1 MSQPSVQWTSSA
13 ADPLLPSNLF
23 PPIKQELYDDAQP
36 DEPFRQD
43 ESDELIFPS
52 ANDGFEHFSF
62 PSEDASFS
70 EVDCTGL
77 PSESTPDFSTYSF
90 TPESSAYT
98 GTPHPPPVEHQQTY
112 QHIPFHHRPL
122 PSRAHTNTT
131 FTQPPQ
137 GYDRRRSLSHG
148 DVDRIAALPH
158 HPTFVRLQGSQSSW
172 STTPEDN
179 TGGPG
184 TFSRHVRSVSQGPT
198 YLGRPLKHAVPY
210 TYSRSLLVGGTPIG
224 TPIGSPMRPPMAPH
238 LPRDERGSRKRMRHP
253 RYDYDDDDEPL
264 IHHVTDPLY
273 LAHSRRII
281 EIGAMAVRNHTPNLD
296 ANVNDNLSS
305 HERILKKL
313 SDVETYL
320 QQHEADNEDALKGCE
335 MIREALGRRNE
346 VEYQDA
352 ATEGDESELPSK
364 MMSTDDIGLFGGCFG
379 EEDIMGLLAT

>member
-1 MSQPSVQWTSSA
+1 
-13 ADPLLPSNLF
+13 
-23 PPIKQELYDDAQP
+23 
-36 DEPFRQD
+36 
-43 ESDELIFPS
+43 
-52 ANDGFEHFSF
+52 
-62 PSEDASFS
+62 
-70 EVDCTGL
+70 
-77 PSESTPDFSTYSF
+77 
-90 TPESSAYT
+90 
-98 GTPHPPPVEHQQTY
+98 
-112 QHIPFHHRPL
+112 
-122 PSRAHTNTT
+122 
-131 FTQPPQ
+131 
-137 GYDRRRSLSHG
+137 
-148 DVDRIAALPH
+148 
-158 HPTFVRLQGSQSSW
+158 
-172 STTPEDN
+172 
-179 TGGPG
+179 
-184 TFSRHVRSVSQGPT
+184 
-198 YLGRPLKHAVPY
+198 
-210 TYSRSLLVGGTPIG
+210 
-224 TPIGSPMRPPMAPH
+224 MAPH

-364 MMSTDDIGLFGGCFG
+364 MMSADDIGLFGVCFR